1 MEEQEGVEERVIKK
15 KSKKKKNGMSPVVG
29 KDPL

>member
-15 KSKKKKNGMSPVVG
+15 KGEKKRNGMSPVVG
-29 KDPL
+29 KDAL